1 MCIITV
7 REGAET
13 ELQNLKGGGG
23 GGGAGGEGGGMESNK
38 TMRHGETQSKRGEG
52 SVTRKEGESEFRFTE
67 NVAEKYS
74 TNSSPFGDVSV
85 ATFHH
90 DFIAYLIG

>member
-1 MCIITV
+1 MCIIMV

-38 TMRHGETQSKRGEG
+38 TMKHGERQRKRGEG

-67 NVAEKYS
+67 
-74 TNSSPFGDVSV
+74 T
-85 ATFHH
+85 
-90 DFIAYLIG
+90 